1 MTQKSCAVGMR
12 NAILRNHLKDI
23 KGIMNK
29 NIFFFQIISG
39 HLCLKKIFTLAIF
52 EWSTFLFSY
61 FRKINFSYMAMF
73 SFAATEGN
81 YGVSVRL
88 DF

>member
-1 MTQKSCAVGMR
+1 MRLGADFQDEQKMFSLAV
-12 NAILRNHLKDI
+12 
-23 KGIMNK
+23 
-29 NIFFFQIISG
+29 
-39 HLCLKKIFTLAIF
+39 F

-61 FRKINFSYMAMF
+61 FRKINFSCMAMF

-81 YGVSVRL
+81 SGVSVRL